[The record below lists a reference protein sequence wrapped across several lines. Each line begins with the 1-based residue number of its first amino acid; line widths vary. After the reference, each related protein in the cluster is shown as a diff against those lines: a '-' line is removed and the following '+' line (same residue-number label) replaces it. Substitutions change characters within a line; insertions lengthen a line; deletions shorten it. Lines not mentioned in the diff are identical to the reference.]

1 MIRNSQF
8 LALAER
14 FGTPLFVYD
23 GDVLLERCS
32 QLRQFITH
40 PRFQLHYAMK
50 ANFNPAFLTLLKEAD
65 CGIDAVSPGEVEY
78 ALKLGFPKEKIIYTA
93 NNMTDAEFEKVFS
106 TGVVMNIGEL
116 SRLRKAGAAHPGMT
130 VCLRF
135 NPDVTDGDNAKTMT
149 GGELTKFGILLED
162 IGEVLSIVRQ
172 YKLKVTG
179 LHEHTGSGIQKPES
193 FHAAMQ
199 ALMSVATPEN
209 FPDLEFM
216 DFGGGFKVPYKPDE
230 KRIDYVSLG
239 AGITA
244 DFRAFEKR
252 YGRELAIK
260 FEPGKFLSAECGT
273 LLTRVNTLK
282 RNRKRLI
289 AGTDSGFPQ
298 LIRPVL
304 YGAYHQIFNLSNP
317 EGKEEIYDVCGNICE
332 TGDRFAE
339 QRPLPEIREGD
350 LLGIANA
357 GAYCYSM
364 GGIYNLRA
372 MPAEAVVRG
381 GRVISFRRRA
391 QDSELIANILD
402 TTESCDTVL

>member
-1 MIRNSQF
+1 MQNQDFST
-8 LALAER
+8 LAER

-23 GDVLLERCS
+23 GDVLLERYND
-32 QLRQFITH
+32 LRKFIDH
-40 PRFQLHYAMK
+40 PRLQLHYALK
-50 ANFNPAFLTLLKEAD
+50 ANFNPAILQLLKD
-65 CGIDAVSPGEVEY
+65 SGCGIDAVSPGEVEY
-78 ALKLGFPKEKIIYTA
+78 ALHLGFAPEKIIYTA
-93 NNMTDAEFEKVFS
+93 NNMTDAEFEKVYK

-116 SRLRKAGAAHPGMT
+116 SRLRKAGIAHPGMK

-135 NPDVTDGDNAKTMT
+135 NPDVTDGDSAKTMT

-162 IGEVLSIVRQ
+162 IGEVLKIVRT
-172 YKLKVTG
+172 YGLKVVG

-193 FHAAMQ
+193 FHAAMK
-199 ALMSVATPEN
+199 ALMSIATPEN
-209 FPDLEFM
+209 FPDLEFL

-230 KRIDYVSLG
+230 ARIDYITLG
-239 AGITA
+239 AGIA
-244 DFRAFEKR
+244 ERFRNFEKS
-252 YGRELAIK
+252 YGRELVIK
-260 FEPGKFLSAECGT
+260 FEPGKFMVAECGT

-304 YGAYHQIFNLSNP
+304 YDAYHQIFNLTNP
-317 EGKEEIYDVCGNICE
+317 DGAEAVYDICGNICE

-339 QRPLPEIREGD
+339 QRPMPEIREGD

-372 MPAEAVVRG
+372 MPGEVVVKN
-381 GRVISFRRRA
+381 GRIISVRRRES
-391 QDSELIANILD
+391 DSELIDQIMRN
-402 TTESCDTVL
+402 TQSCDTQL

>member
-1 MIRNSQF
+1 MENKDF
-8 LALAER
+8 LTLAER

-23 GDVLLERCS
+23 GDVLLERF
-32 QLRQFITH
+32 QDLRRFITH
-40 PRFQLHYAMK
+40 PRLQLHYALK
-50 ANFNPAFLTLLKEAD
+50 ANFNPALLTLLRDAG

-78 ALKLGFPKEKIIYTA
+78 ALHLGFTPDKIIYTA
-93 NNMTDAEFEKVFS
+93 NNMTDAEFEKVYQ

-116 SRLRKAGAAHPGMT
+116 SRLRKAGAAHPGMK

-135 NPDVTDGDNAKTMT
+135 NPDVTDGDSAKTMT

-162 IGEVLSIVRQ
+162 VSTVLDIVRE
-172 YKLKVTG
+172 YKLKVVG

-193 FHAAMQ
+193 FHAAMK
-199 ALMSVATPEN
+199 ALIAIATPDN
-209 FPDLEFM
+209 FPDLEFL

-230 KRIDYVSLG
+230 ARIDYVTLG
-239 AGITA
+239 AGIA
-244 DFRAFEKR
+244 ERFREFEKS
-252 YGRELAIK
+252 YGRELVIK
-260 FEPGKFLSAECGT
+260 FEPGKFMVAECGT

-289 AGTDSGFPQ
+289 AGTDSGFPH

-304 YGAYHQIFNLSNP
+304 YDAYHQIFNISNP
-317 EGKEEIYDVCGNICE
+317 DGKEEIYDICGNICE

-339 QRPLPEIREGD
+339 QRPMPEIREGD
-350 LLGIANA
+350 LLGIANG

-372 MPAEAVVRG
+372 MPAEVVVRS
-381 GRVISFRRRA
+381 GRVISHRRRDT
-391 QDSELIANILD
+391 DSELIANIMKATD
-402 TTESCDTVL
+402 SCDMPL

>member
-1 MIRNSQF
+1 MQNQHF
-8 LALAER
+8 LTLAEH

-23 GDVLLERCS
+23 GDMLLERFND
-32 QLRQFITH
+32 LRRFIAH
-40 PRFQLHYAMK
+40 PRLELHYALK
-50 ANFNPAFLTLLKEAD
+50 ANFNAALLTELKNAG

-78 ALKLGFPKEKIIYTA
+78 ALHLGFAPEKIIYTA
-93 NNMTDAEFEKVFS
+93 NNMTDAEFEKVYS
-106 TGVVMNIGEL
+106 SGVIMNIGEL
-116 SRLRKAGAAHPGMT
+116 SRLRKAGKAHPGMK

-135 NPDVTDGDNAKTMT
+135 NPDVMDGDNAKTMT
-149 GGELTKFGILLED
+149 GGDLTKFGILLED
-162 IGEVLSIVRQ
+162 IGTVLEIVKE
-172 YKLKVTG
+172 YNIKVVG

-193 FHAAMQ
+193 FYAAMK
-199 ALMSVATPEN
+199 ALFSIATPAN

-230 KRIDYVSLG
+230 KPIDYVTLG
-239 AGITA
+239 AGIA
-244 DFRAFEKR
+244 ELFRNFEKSC
-252 YGRELAIK
+252 GKELRIK
-260 FEPGKFLSAECGT
+260 FEPGKFMVAQCGT

-304 YGAYHQIFNLSNP
+304 YDAYHQIFNCSNP
-317 EGKEEIYDVCGNICE
+317 EGKEEIYDICGNICE

-339 QRPLPEIREGD
+339 QRPMPEIREGD

-364 GGIYNLRA
+364 GGIYNLRS
-372 MPAEAVVRG
+372 MPAEVVVKG
-381 GRVISFRRRA
+381 GKVISHRRRA
-391 QDSELIANILD
+391 SDRELIDNITG
-402 TTESCDTVL
+402 TTESCDMVL

>member
-1 MIRNSQF
+1 MQNKDFSI
-8 LALAER
+8 LAER

-23 GDVLLERCS
+23 GDLLLERYAD
-32 QLRQFITH
+32 LYRFIPH
-40 PRFQLHYAMK
+40 PRLMIHYALK
-50 ANFNPAFLTLLKEAD
+50 ANFNPGFLGLLRDAG

-78 ALKLGFPKEKIIYTA
+78 ALHLGFAAEKIIYTA
-93 NNMTDAEFEKVFS
+93 NNMTDEEFEKVAK

-116 SRLRKAGAAHPGMT
+116 SRLRKAGKAHPGMQ

-135 NPDVTDGDNAKTMT
+135 NPDVTDGDNIRTMT
-149 GGELTKFGILLED
+149 GGDLTKFGILLED
-162 IGEVLSIVRQ
+162 IGEVLNIVRE
-172 YKLKVTG
+172 YNLKVVG

-193 FHAAMQ
+193 FHAAMK
-199 ALMSVATPEN
+199 ALMSIATPEN

-216 DFGGGFKVPYKPDE
+216 DFGGGFKVPYMPDE
-230 KRIDYVSLG
+230 ARIDYVTLG
-239 AGITA
+239 AGITER
-244 DFRAFEKR
+244 FCEFEKK
-252 YGRELAIK
+252 YGRELCIK

-289 AGTDSGFPQ
+289 AGTDSGFPH

-304 YGAYHQIFNLSNP
+304 YGAYHQVFNLTNP
-317 EGKEEIYDVCGNICE
+317 EGKEEIYDICGNICE

-339 QRPLPEIREGD
+339 QRPMPEIREGD

-372 MPAEAVVRG
+372 MPGEVVVKG
-381 GRVISFRRRA
+381 GKVISHRRRVT
-391 QDSELIANILD
+391 DSELIADITR
-402 TTESCDTVL
+402 TTESCDMAL

>member
-1 MIRNSQF
+1 MQNETY
-8 LALAER
+8 LTLAER
-14 FGTPLFVYD
+14 FGTPLFVYN
-23 GDVLLERCS
+23 GDLLLERYND
-32 QLRQFITH
+32 LHRFITH
-40 PRFQLHYAMK
+40 PRLEIHYALK
-50 ANFNPAFLTLLKEAD
+50 ANFNPAILGLLRDAG

-78 ALKLGFPKEKIIYTA
+78 ALHLGFAPEKIIYTA
-93 NNMTDAEFEKVFS
+93 NNMTDAEFEKVYAS
-106 TGVVMNIGEL
+106 GVVMNIGEL
-116 SRLRKAGAAHPGMT
+116 SRLRKAGKTHPGMK

-135 NPDVTDGDNAKTMT
+135 NPDVTDGDSAKTMT

-162 IGEVLSIVRQ
+162 ISEVLAIVRE
-172 YKLKVTG
+172 YGLKVVG
-179 LHEHTGSGIQKPES
+179 LHEHTGSGIQKAES
-193 FHAAMQ
+193 FHAAMK
-199 ALMSVATPEN
+199 ALMSIATPEN

-230 KRIDYVSLG
+230 APVDYVTLG
-239 AGITA
+239 AGIA
-244 DFRAFEKR
+244 ERFRDFEKA
-252 YGRELAIK
+252 YGRELTIK
-260 FEPGKFLSAECGT
+260 FEPGKFMVAQCGT

-304 YGAYHQIFNLSNP
+304 YDAYHQIFNLTNP
-317 EGKEEIYDVCGNICE
+317 QGKEEIYDICGNICE

-339 QRPLPEIREGD
+339 QRPMPEIREGD

-372 MPAEAVVRG
+372 MPSEVVVKG
-381 GRVISFRRRA
+381 NKVISHRRRA
-391 QDSELIANILD
+391 TDRELIDNIME
-402 TTESCDTVL
+402 TTESCDMAL

>member
-1 MIRNSQF
+1 M
-8 LALAER
+8 AER

-23 GDVLLERCS
+23 GDVLLERYND
-32 QLRQFITH
+32 LRKFIDH
-40 PRFQLHYAMK
+40 PRLQLHYALK
-50 ANFNPAFLTLLKEAD
+50 ANFNPAILQLLKD
-65 CGIDAVSPGEVEY
+65 SGCGIDAVSPGEVEY
-78 ALKLGFPKEKIIYTA
+78 ALHLGFAPEKIIYTA
-93 NNMTDAEFEKVFS
+93 NNMTDAEFEKVYK

-116 SRLRKAGAAHPGMT
+116 SRLRKAGIAHPGMK

-135 NPDVTDGDNAKTMT
+135 NPDVTDGDSAKTMT

-162 IGEVLSIVRQ
+162 IGEVLKIVRT
-172 YKLKVTG
+172 YGLKVVG

-193 FHAAMQ
+193 FHAAMK
-199 ALMSVATPEN
+199 ALMSIATPEN
-209 FPDLEFM
+209 FPDLEFL

-230 KRIDYVSLG
+230 ARIDYITLG
-239 AGITA
+239 AGIA
-244 DFRAFEKR
+244 ERFRNFEKS
-252 YGRELAIK
+252 YGRELVIK
-260 FEPGKFLSAECGT
+260 FEPGKFMVAECGT

-304 YGAYHQIFNLSNP
+304 YDAYHQIFNLTNP
-317 EGKEEIYDVCGNICE
+317 DGAEAVYDICGNICE

-339 QRPLPEIREGD
+339 QRPMPEIREGD

-372 MPAEAVVRG
+372 MPGEVVVKN
-381 GRVISFRRRA
+381 GRIISVRRRES
-391 QDSELIANILD
+391 DSELIDQIMRN
-402 TTESCDTVL
+402 TQSCDTQL